1 MKKQNAW
8 IESIQEAVEA
18 QGDSIDK
25 DVKSL
30 LDGIMAF
37 DNIPRKRPK
46 FVNFVK
52 NVIGGGKRCSPATI
66 EKVTCN
72 KICYTRKS

>member
-1 MKKQNAW
+1 M
-8 IESIQEAVEA
+8 
-18 QGDSIDK
+18 DK

-37 DNIPRKRPK
+37 DNIPRKKPK
-46 FVNFVK
+46 FINFVK

-66 EKVTCN
+66 EKVHIFLRPGIKKNILNILITSTC
-72 KICYTRKS
+72 KDSK

>member
-1 MKKQNAW
+1 M
-8 IESIQEAVEA
+8 
-18 QGDSIDK
+18 DK

-37 DNIPRKRPK
+37 DNIPRKKPK

-52 NVIGGGKRCSPATI
+52 NVVGGGKRCSPVTI
-66 EKVTCN
+66 EKVHLRFLFAN
-72 KICYTRKS
+72 

>member
-1 MKKQNAW
+1 M
-8 IESIQEAVEA
+8 
-18 QGDSIDK
+18 DK

-37 DNIPRKRPK
+37 DNIPRKKPK
-46 FVNFVK
+46 FINFVK

-66 EKVTCN
+66 EKVDIFLRPGIEIKILNILLSTC
-72 KICYTRKS
+72 KESK

>member
-1 MKKQNAW
+1 MEQLG
-8 IESIQEAVEA
+8 S
-18 QGDSIDK
+18 DMDK

-37 DNIPRKRPK
+37 DNIPRKKPK

-52 NVIGGGKRCSPATI
+52 NVVGGGKRCSPVTI
-66 EKVTCN
+66 EKVQLEYIFAN
-72 KICYTRKS
+72 

>member
-1 MKKQNAW
+1 M
-8 IESIQEAVEA
+8 
-18 QGDSIDK
+18 DK

-37 DNIPRKRPK
+37 DNIPRKKPK

-52 NVIGGGKRCSPATI
+52 NVVGGGKRCSPATI
-66 EKVTCN
+66 EKVQLRFLFANQTGHN
-72 KICYTRKS
+72 T

>member
-1 MKKQNAW
+1 MKKQDAW
-8 IESIQEAVEA
+8 IESIQEVVKDR
-18 QGDSIDK
+18 GNTIDK

-37 DNIPRKRPK
+37 DNIPRKKPK

-52 NVIGGGKRCSPATI
+52 NVIGGGKRCSPTTI
-66 EKVTCN
+66 EKVRSCTV
-72 KICYTRKS
+72 ILISR